1 MELKKKEAEMS
12 EEGLKRKRKHEEIQD
27 LASKKKK
34 MELDIDILLQKADA
48 LNEKAEGAAARPA
61 HEMIVQ
67 SNAMTTE
74 ARTKKDSMKQ
84 ISSLIVEKEEELSCC
99 E

>member
-1 MELKKKEAEMS
+1 MS
-12 EEGLKRKRKHEEIQD
+12 EKRQKNKRKHEEIQD
-27 LASKKKK
+27 LVSKKKK
-34 MELDIDILLQKADA
+34 MELHIDIPLQKADD

-67 SNAMTTE
+67 SNAMTRDT
-74 ARTKKDSMKQ
+74 RTKKDSMKEF
-84 ISSLIVEKEEELSCC
+84 SSLIVEKEEELSYC